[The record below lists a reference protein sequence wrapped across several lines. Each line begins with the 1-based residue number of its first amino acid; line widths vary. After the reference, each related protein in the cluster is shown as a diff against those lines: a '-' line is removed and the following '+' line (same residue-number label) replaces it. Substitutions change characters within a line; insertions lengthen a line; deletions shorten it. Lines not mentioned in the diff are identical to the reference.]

1 MRRAARAAW
10 VVVAAA
16 VLPLLAGC
24 RQDMHNQPK
33 YEPLEASEL
42 FADGTSSRTPV
53 AGTVARDQLRESTQL
68 YRGMEADGSFVAQI
82 PVPVTEALVSR
93 GRERFNIYCS
103 PCHGR
108 TGDGQG
114 MIVQRG
120 FKIPA
125 SFHIERLHQTQDG
138 YFYDVITNGFG
149 QMSSYASQVKPE
161 DRWAIVAYVR
171 ALQLSRRAPAGLLTE
186 EERRRLAAAAP
197 PAAGE
202 PAAGEPDTAEPAA
215 AAAEESHS

>member
-1 MRRAARAAW
+1 
-10 VVVAAA
+10 VVATAA
-16 VLPLLAGC
+16 LPLLTGC

-42 FADGTSSRTPV
+42 FADGTSARTPV

-120 FKIPA
+120 FKSPA
-125 SFHIERLHQTQDG
+125 SFHIERLRQTQDG
-138 YFYDVITNGFG
+138 YFYDVVTNGFG
-149 QMSSYASQVKPE
+149 QMSSYASQIKPE
-161 DRWAIVAYVR
+161 DRWAVVAYVR
-171 ALQLSRRAPAGLLTE
+171 ALQLSRQVPAGLLSE
-186 EERRRLAAAAP
+186 EERQRLAAAAAQAAAA
-197 PAAGE
+197 PAATE
-202 PAAGEPDTAEPAA
+202 SVAAEPAA
-215 AAAEESHS
+215 PAAEEPHS